1 VASLRLRCHRFL
13 LQTSD
18 PRYLAVDIREETFEV
33 HKYLSNNSLISIGA
47 TSSSTNKE
55 ILEQFQKNQ
64 IFLGIVGVKHHK
76 K

>member
-1 VASLRLRCHRFL
+1 MAGLWLCCDWIL

-18 PRYLAVDIREETFEV
+18 PRYLAVDLGEKTFEV
-33 HKYLSNNSLISIGA
+33 SIYYLYFYSVGA